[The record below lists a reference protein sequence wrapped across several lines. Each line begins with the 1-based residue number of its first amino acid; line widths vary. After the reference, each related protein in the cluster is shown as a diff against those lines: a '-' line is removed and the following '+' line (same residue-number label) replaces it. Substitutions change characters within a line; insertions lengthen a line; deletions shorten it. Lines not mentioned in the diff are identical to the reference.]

1 MNLLLVAPLVL
12 VAGGVFAGWFLPRL
26 VPPALG
32 ARLLVT
38 ALVMAACGIVAAL
51 VLVVMASLSEVP
63 QVSDAIG
70 WCRALYPGD
79 HGAAPWAGLLA
90 GSLLA
95 VAAVRAVRYVRRV
108 RLERAPFVAVDGL
121 EVVTTD
127 EPIAFAVPGRPGGV
141 VIGSELLRCLGPDE
155 RAAVLAHE
163 HAHLR
168 HHHHRYVHTAELCA
182 AAFPFFTP
190 LARDVRFATE
200 RWADESAASEIGSRR
215 TLARAIARV
224 ALMGGGS
231 HRRVAMA
238 FTGRGATARVD
249 ALLHPGERQGWQV
262 PAAVAAVMLAT
273 IVMGS
278 SVQLHHLA
286 AFVMHVC
293 RL

>member
-1 MNLLLVAPLVL
+1 
-12 VAGGVFAGWFLPRL
+12 
-26 VPPALG
+26 
-32 ARLLVT
+32 
-38 ALVMAACGIVAAL
+38 
-51 VLVVMASLSEVP
+51 
-63 QVSDAIG
+63 
-70 WCRALYPGD
+70 
-79 HGAAPWAGLLA
+79 LA
-90 GSLLA
+90 GFLLI
-95 VAAVRAVRYVRRV
+95 VAAVRTVRYRRRV
-108 RLERAPFVAVDGL
+108 RRERAPFVAVDGL

-141 VIGSELLRCLGPDE
+141 VIGSELLRCLAREE

-182 AAFPFFTP
+182 AAFPFLTP

-200 RWADESAASEIGSRR
+200 RWADESAAAEIGSRR
-215 TLARAIARV
+215 TLAKAIARV

-231 HRRVAMA
+231 HRQVAMA

-249 ALLHPGERQGWQV
+249 ALLHPSEQRQWQI

-273 IVMGS
+273 ILVGS

-286 AFVMHVC
+286 AFVMHIC